1 MHWALINGSPRGK
14 RGNTV
19 VLLDHL
25 ARGLAETGHSTE
37 VVHLALP
44 RGQATA
50 KEQFRRGE
58 RIVIAF
64 PLYTDAMPGQVMEL
78 FEALEEFSGRAD
90 NPPIAFLVQ
99 SGFPAAGQC
108 RAVEHWL
115 ELFAQR
121 LGARHL
127 GTIVKGGVEGIRAMP
142 PWMTRRLFREIEGLG
157 HSLGSTGGF
166 DPKALRKLA
175 GPDWTSRWRISLF
188 RLGVRLGATPFWN
201 RLLKGNGAF
210 ARRFDRPFE
219 STVDSDAP
227 ATCSAKQPV
236 GQRVV

>member
-19 VLLDHL
+19 ILLGHL

-37 VVHLALP
+37 VVHLSLP
-44 RGQATA
+44 RGQAMA
-50 KEQFRRGE
+50 KEQFRRAE
-58 RIVIAF
+58 RIVLAF

-78 FEALEEFSGRAD
+78 VEALEEFCGRAE

-99 SGFPAAGQC
+99 SGFPEAGQC

-115 ELFAQR
+115 ELFAKR

-127 GTIVKGGVEGIRAMP
+127 GTIVKGGVEGIQAMP
-142 PWMTRRLFREIEGLG
+142 RWMTRRLFRRVEALG
-157 HSLGSTGGF
+157 RSLGSTGRF

-175 GPDWTSRWRISLF
+175 GPDFTSRWRIPLLK
-188 RLGVRLGATPFWN
+188 LGMRIGATPYWN

-219 STVDSDAP
+219 STVDSDR
-227 ATCSAKQPV
+227 SALQWKQPAS
-236 GQRVV
+236 

>member
-19 VLLDHL
+19 ILLGHL

-50 KEQFRRGE
+50 KEQFRRAE
-58 RIVIAF
+58 RIVLAF

-78 FEALEEFSGRAD
+78 VESLEEFCGRAE

-99 SGFPAAGQC
+99 SGFPEAGQC

-115 ELFAQR
+115 ELFAKR

-127 GTIVKGGVEGIRAMP
+127 GTIVKGGVEGIQAMP
-142 PWMTRRLFREIEGLG
+142 QWMTRRLFRRIEALG
-157 HSLGSTGGF
+157 RSLGSTGRF
-166 DPKALRKLA
+166 DPNALRE
-175 GPDWTSRWRISLF
+175 
-188 RLGVRLGATPFWN
+188 
-201 RLLKGNGAF
+201 
-210 ARRFDRPFE
+210 ARRTRLYE
-219 STVDSDAP
+219 SLEDPVSQARDADWGDALLEP
-227 ATCSAKQPV
+227 APQ
-236 GQRVV
+236 GQRSLRSTLRSAV